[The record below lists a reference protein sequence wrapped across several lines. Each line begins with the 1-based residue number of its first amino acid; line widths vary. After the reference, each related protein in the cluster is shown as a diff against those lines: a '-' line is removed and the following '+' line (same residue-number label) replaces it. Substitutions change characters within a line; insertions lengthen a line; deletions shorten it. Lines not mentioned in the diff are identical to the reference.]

1 MIVAPNGWC
10 DHAHINEGIK
20 AGIMPA
26 QKYKQDDKKANNV
39 SIMTQNNK
47 KV

>member
-20 AGIMPA
+20 KADIMPA
-26 QKYKQDDKKANNV
+26 QKK
-39 SIMTQNNK
+39 
-47 KV
+47 

>member
-20 AGIMPA
+20 KAGIMQA
-26 QKYKQDDKKANNV
+26 QK
-39 SIMTQNNK
+39 I
-47 KV
+47 

>member
-20 AGIMPA
+20 KAGIIPA
-26 QKYKQDDKKANNV
+26 QKK
-39 SIMTQNNK
+39 
-47 KV
+47 

>member
-20 AGIMPA
+20 QAGIMPA
-26 QKYKQDDKKANNV
+26 QK
-39 SIMTQNNK
+39 I
-47 KV
+47 

>member
-20 AGIMPA
+20 KAGIMPA
-26 QKYKQDDKKANNV
+26 KK
-39 SIMTQNNK
+39 I
-47 KV
+47 